1 MKLQKSVLLSLL
13 VSSVACAPAKV
24 RRDDKPFAD
33 FFAKILGETLDGD
46 ENGQTTLVQ
55 TTTQPAPQTT
65 SAQAVQTTTPA
76 PAAGGSK
83 GVMSFL
89 DSILGFFDRPGS
101 GDNQSDTKTSPTTF
115 STSTPSTTTPS
126 TSTPSTTTPST
137 STTSTSPDGL
147 DIGVSAS
154 FGFSFGS
161 NPTSN
166 PDSDS
171 DSDSDEE
178 IDAERSGGIS
188 YSPYTT
194 DGQCKSRDQV
204 GHDMQVLSKFK
215 IIRLYGVDC
224 HGVDNTIATI
234 NSDQKLFI
242 GIYNIDDYN
251 INQDLTIMKKAV
263 ESSSRGWDAVD
274 TVSIGNELV
283 NFGKASGSDITNAI
297 KTAKLWFKQNAPLYK
312 GSIVS
317 VDTLV
322 AVLGNP
328 ELCSASD
335 YLAVNCHPFWDGG
348 VDPSDSGS
356 WLQKQISQLKS
367 TCNNNKRILI
377 TESGWPTE
385 GKSFGNCVP
394 SKENQVKAIKS
405 IVDSLGEDVFVFT
418 TYNDYW
424 KDGGDYGVEKYWG
437 IFGDPKA

>member
-1 MKLQKSVLLSLL
+1 MKLEKPVLLSLL
-13 VSSVACAPAKV
+13 VSSVACAPAHV

-33 FFAKILGETLDGD
+33 FFARILGETLDS
-46 ENGQTTLVQ
+46 NGQTTAVQTEQ
-55 TTTQPAPQTT
+55 TTTQPVPET
-65 SAQAVQTTTPA
+65 SAQAVQTSTPA

-89 DSILGFFDRPGS
+89 DSILGIFDRPGS
-101 GDNQSDTKTSPTTF
+101 GDNQSDTTSTPIDTTTSPTT
-115 STSTPSTTTPS
+115 TTPSTTT
-126 TSTPSTTTPST
+126 TSTP
-137 STTSTSPDGL
+137 TTSTSPDGL

-161 NPTSN
+161 NPTGN

-194 DGQCKSRDQV
+194 DGQCKSQDQV
-204 GHDMQVLSKFK
+204 RHDMQVLSKFK

-251 INQDLTIMKKAV
+251 INQDLTTMKKAV

-297 KTAKLWFKQNAPLYK
+297 KTAKLWFKQNAPLFK

-335 YLAVNCHPFWDGG
+335 YLAVNSHPFWDGG

-377 TESGWPTE
+377 TESGWPTQ
-385 GKSFGNCVP
+385 GKSYGNCVP

-437 IFGDPKA
+437 IFGDPEA